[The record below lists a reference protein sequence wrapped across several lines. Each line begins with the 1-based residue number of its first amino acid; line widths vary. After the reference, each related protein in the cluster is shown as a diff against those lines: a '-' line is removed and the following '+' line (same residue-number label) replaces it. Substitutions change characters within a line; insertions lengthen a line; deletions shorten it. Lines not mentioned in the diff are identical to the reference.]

1 MTRTRAA
8 ALLATVAAALALTS
22 ACGQNSAKPAA
33 ASRSDTG
40 TVRLVAAT
48 VGSLGTV
55 VTDRKGYTLYRW
67 DKDKPS
73 VSNCTGSCA
82 TSWPPVIA
90 GTGEIELQG
99 VDRALVGTITRPD
112 GTRQVT
118 LNEWPLYRFA
128 NDTAPGEANGQGSGG
143 TWFAATPEGKKATAT
158 PTAAATATADSGGY
172 GY

>member
-22 ACGQNSAKPAA
+22 ACGQNSAEPAA
-33 ASRSDTG
+33 APRSNTDTD

-48 VGSLGTV
+48 VGDLGTV
-55 VTDRKGYTLYRW
+55 VTDRKGYTLTLYRW

-82 TSWPPVIA
+82 TAWPPLIA

-128 NDTAPGEANGQGSGG
+128 NDTAPGEAKGQGTGG
-143 TWFAATPEGKKATAT
+143 TWFAATPEGKKATAI
-158 PTAAATATADSGGY
+158 ATADSGGY